1 MPVKWQTDESIKWPL
16 KSLVKD
22 LKYARDLS
30 FYMLTR
36 ERERE
41 KPSVRVHKKGASPDY
56 DKPVCLFCSYDKE
69 NIVREN
75 VYYYL
80 DALVLAG
87 FNIVFISSSDGVSN
101 NDLERLS
108 SRCILIINR
117 ENKGYDFY
125 GWKTGLEEYPQYNAH
140 KGLLLANDSVLGPL
154 FSIHDI
160 VAQLE
165 SCGAD
170 IIGMTDSFNIH
181 PHLQSYFLY
190 CKKSVISSEEF
201 IHFFQDMQI
210 LELKIAIIR
219 KYEVGF
225 SRILRHR
232 FHLSA
237 LYGLERILARIDYHQ
252 RPLKWIEPTFHLW
265 KPLISEFKFP
275 FLKKSVVTRRGVSI
289 EEVSEVLARNDS
301 PYNANVL
308 NDLLYPCRQE
318 AL

>member
-1 MPVKWQTDESIKWPL
+1 MPVKWQTDWPIKWPL

-30 FYMLTR
+30 FYLLTR
-36 ERERE
+36 EREGE
-41 KPSVRVHKKGASPDY
+41 KPLVRLHTNGLSSDY
-56 DKPVCLFCSYDKE
+56 DKPLCLFCSYDKE

-80 DALVLAG
+80 EALVLAG
-87 FNIVFISSSDGVSN
+87 FNVVFISSSDTILEG
-101 NDLERLS
+101 DLEKLS
-108 SRCILIINR
+108 SRCILVINR

-125 GWKTGLEEYPQYNAH
+125 SWKAGLEEYPQYNAH

-154 FSIHDI
+154 FSIQDI
-160 VAQLE
+160 VARLE
-165 SCGAD
+165 DCDAD

-190 CKKSVISSEEF
+190 CKKNVISSEEF
-201 IHFFQDMQI
+201 IHFFQDVDV

-225 SRILRHR
+225 SQFLRHR

-237 LYGLERILARIDYHQ
+237 LYGLEEVLAQVDYHQ
-252 RPLKWIEPTFHLW
+252 RPLEWIEPTFHLW

-289 EEVSEVLARNDS
+289 EEVSEVLAQNHS
-301 PYNANVL
+301 PYNTIML
-308 NDLLYPCRQE
+308 NDLVYPRR
-318 AL
+318 